1 MALKGRAKRCW
12 LWQRASVPTA
22 RPKGS
27 PTPAAFALDYRAP
40 IGAVVAAG
48 REIRQAN
55 DLFPEGAA
63 AKILGPIMMERHA
76 MCLRCS
82 GVELVPSGPSVQA
95 VEFFD
100 CPACHRRYAR
110 KPGGSLTFRWLHPI
124 SLVLYEILFDS
135 NPLQRLEK
143 SGVPSKPPEVLLR
156 IVEEIELELTHP
168 TQQVR
173 DILDNLQT
181 EEQCRQYLR
190 EYVTRV
196 RGWLQEKQGDQG

>member
-1 MALKGRAKRCW
+1 M
-12 LWQRASVPTA
+12 T
-22 RPKGS
+22 
-27 PTPAAFALDYRAP
+27 
-40 IGAVVAAG
+40 
-48 REIRQAN
+48 
-55 DLFPEGAA
+55 
-63 AKILGPIMMERHA
+63 ERRA

-82 GVELVPSGPSVQA
+82 KVELIPCGPFGHEI
-95 VEFFD
+95 EFFD

-135 NPLQRLEK
+135 NPLERLEK
-143 SGVPSKPPEVLLR
+143 SGGPSEPPEVLLR

-173 DILDNLQT
+173 DILDNPQT

-190 EYVTRV
+190 EFVARS
-196 RGWLQEKQGDQG
+196 RG